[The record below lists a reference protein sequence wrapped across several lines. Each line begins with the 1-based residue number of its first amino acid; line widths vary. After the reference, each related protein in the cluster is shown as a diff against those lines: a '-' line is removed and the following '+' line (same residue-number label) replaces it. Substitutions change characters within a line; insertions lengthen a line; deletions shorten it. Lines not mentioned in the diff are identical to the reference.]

1 MGQNLIKVKT
11 DFLLLDKDNRRGL
24 SKRDSSFLKLDDNQ
38 QQLALLFCLVA
49 FDGVFTLIRDM
60 ISDAILTDDLLIIDK
75 IIIQDNGI
83 ENKFIVKEG
92 NRRISSI
99 KIIQNL
105 SLLDKA
111 KVLAIEK
118 ELFDLEAIKKFG
130 KESEKIKKVVKNSR
144 TNFLS
149 ELEVIKYTNSEEDTK
164 RLNTI
169 LHRLHVEQHKNRWDS
184 ADKRLTDYDNI
195 MKLINKGA
203 ETIDEAIDQLIYDNY
218 SFNDSELGSVK
229 SDFKKHFIYT
239 HFTKTL
245 MDDMNEDNQISIEDK
260 HKVQKRMSNSYY
272 LPIAQVIPAMLKKGF
287 GIEYSIKI
295 DRNSLKAYYEQKE
308 GNIKVTS
315 IKEMVYDL
323 FLAIMNLDGKKPYPH
338 NTFKTS
344 KEFKKN
350 FNTIYTKYVTEEI
363 IKDNVE
369 ENASSKK
376 INPEIIYHDGSAN
389 NPIITFKLNEATK
402 LALNTIIKYGRN
414 ENDIIVNTNHIYVK
428 VIDSNVEIKRDT
440 LNKVMID
447 VPENPSDINI
457 EFYFD
462 DSYSSKI
469 ASLTLRY
476 KLDEINP
483 FTASEFYIVDTTLV
497 KQEKELKYI
506 DISNE
511 LKVELEKFKYSEYK
525 YISSYIYRGLWENSI
540 DILIIE
546 SDSSSIHNKVT
557 NNIKRGDQVK
567 DIDELVKLTFGSNS
581 KVKKFAQFYGLTNNA
596 AKNGFF
602 SSSPSCQYKE
612 KYNDLNNAPHG
623 NSQAQSL
630 LDIDD
635 ARKKTSKWLY
645 IMNYM
650 IYCCKNGENYS

>member
-11 DFLLLDKDNRRGL
+11 DLLLLDKDNRRGL
-24 SKRDSSFLKLDDNQ
+24 SKRDSSFLKLDDDQ
-38 QQLALLFCLVA
+38 QQLALLFCLVT
-49 FDGVFTLIRDM
+49 FEDVSNLIKDM
-60 ISDAILTDDLLIIDK
+60 ISDTVLTNDLLIIDK
-75 IIIQDNGI
+75 IIIQDN
-83 ENKFIVKEG
+83 EKEKNFIVKEG

-105 SLLDKA
+105 SLLDDA
-111 KVLAIEK
+111 KILAIEK
-118 ELFDLEAIKKFG
+118 ELFDLEAIKKFK
-130 KESEKIKKVVKNSR
+130 KESEAIKKVVKDPR
-144 TNFLS
+144 PNFLS
-149 ELEVIKYTNSEEDTK
+149 ELEVIKYCNSEEDIK

-169 LHRLHVEQHKNRWDS
+169 LHRLHVKAQRKKWES
-184 ADKRLTDYDNI
+184 ADKRLTDYENI
-195 MKLINKGA
+195 MKFINKGA
-203 ETIDEAIDQLIYDNY
+203 KTIDEAINQLIDDNY
-218 SFNDSELGSVK
+218 SFNDSELGRVK
-229 SDFKKHFIYT
+229 SNFKQHFIYT

-245 MDDMNEDNQISIEDK
+245 MDEMIEDDFISSEDK
-260 HKVQKRMSNSYY
+260 HKVQIRMSDNYY

-287 GIEYSIKI
+287 GIEYALKI
-295 DRNSLKAYYEQKE
+295 NENSLKAYYEQKE

-323 FLAIMNLDGKKPYPH
+323 FLAIMNLNGKKPYPH

-363 IKDNVE
+363 IKDNVK
-369 ENASSKK
+369 ENASPKK

-389 NPIITFKLNEATK
+389 KPIITFKFNEATK
-402 LALNTIIKYGRN
+402 LALNTIIKHGRN

-440 LNKVMID
+440 LNNVMID

-476 KLDEINP
+476 KVDEINP
-483 FTASEFYIVDTTLV
+483 FIANEFYIIDTTLV
-497 KQEKELKYI
+497 KQERELKYI

-511 LKVELEKFKYSEYK
+511 LKVELENFKYSEYK

-557 NNIKRGDQVK
+557 NKIGRGDQVV
-567 DIDELVKLTFGSNS
+567 DIDDLVKLTFDRNF
-581 KVKKFAQFYGLTNNA
+581 KINKFAQFYGLTNNA
-596 AKNGFF
+596 AKNSFF

-650 IYCCKNGENYS
+650 IYCCKNGESYS